1 MGRRLIDI
9 QIQCTA
15 EVNRCR
21 VTPSRICHGGALDN
35 PIETGRKEARID
47 F

>member
-9 QIQCTA
+9 QIQRTP

-21 VTPSRICHGGALDN
+21 VTPCRIGCRRALDD
-35 PIETGRKEARID
+35 PIKTGREEVRIN